1 MINFKLKPSDI
12 VKSIRYRQVITG
24 PFPVLTSK
32 LETIDLTRSIFGF
45 KRKTKVETDVSP
57 WEAYRMG
64 YDKAYQEIMA
74 VIDAEIEANNG
85 TD

>member
-1 MINFKLKPSDI
+1 MIGFKLKPSDI
-12 VKSIRYRQVITG
+12 VKSIRYRQVIAD

-32 LETIDLTRSIFGF
+32 LKTIDLTRPIFGF
-45 KRKTKVETDVSP
+45 KRKTRVETDVSL

-74 VIDAEIEANNG
+74 VIDAEIEANNAR
-85 TD
+85 D